1 MKALVEKV
9 NIIPII
15 AKSDTISKEELA
27 KFKLKIMSELL
38 GAGIQTYQF
47 PTDDPSISALNSK
60 MNGMLPFAVVG
71 SMDEVKVG
79 NRMVRARQYPWGTV
93 QVENESHCDFNHLR
107 EMLLRVNLEDLRSS
121 THTKHYELYRR
132 NKLIEMGFND
142 DTQSTNG
149 GFNLQEVYEHKREEH
164 LRNMQDKEDEMR
176 QTFVAR
182 VKEKENELKE
192 AEHLLHEKFESL
204 RKRHAEDKKR
214 LEGRRQTLEDE
225 MSTFYA
231 RKQQLE
237 TQMAANKPKPK
248 RP

>member
-1 MKALVEKV
+1 M
-9 NIIPII
+9 
-15 AKSDTISKEELA
+15 
-27 KFKLKIMSELL
+27 
-38 GAGIQTYQF
+38 G
-47 PTDDPSISALNSK
+47 
-60 MNGMLPFAVVG
+60 
-71 SMDEVKVG
+71 
-79 NRMVRARQYPWGTV
+79 
-93 QVENESHCDFNHLR
+93 
-107 EMLLRVNLEDLRSS
+107 
-121 THTKHYELYRR
+121 HTKHYELYRR

-176 QTFVAR
+176 KTFVAR

-214 LEGRRQTLEDE
+214 LEERRQNLEDE
-225 MSTFYA
+225 MSNFYA
-231 RKQQLE
+231 RKQQME
-237 TQMAANKPKPK
+237 STMAQNKPKPK

>member
-1 MKALVEKV
+1 
-9 NIIPII
+9 
-15 AKSDTISKEELA
+15 
-27 KFKLKIMSELL
+27 
-38 GAGIQTYQF
+38 
-47 PTDDPSISALNSK
+47 
-60 MNGMLPFAVVG
+60 
-71 SMDEVKVG
+71 
-79 NRMVRARQYPWGTV
+79 
-93 QVENESHCDFNHLR
+93 
-107 EMLLRVNLEDLRSS
+107 
-121 THTKHYELYRR
+121 
-132 NKLIEMGFND
+132 MGFND

-176 QTFVAR
+176 QVSPDNKCPEIVIFVQTFVAR

-214 LEGRRQTLEDE
+214 LEERRQTLEDE